1 MTQTLTTWEPSAVEL
16 DREEA
21 KKVTEQIDSIL
32 ASIQT
37 NEMSLATGYANLG
50 MQLLK
55 IRTEK
60 YWIALGYRSFGA
72 YIETI
77 KERIDRGRTQIYQF
91 ISVAERLLP
100 SINESQ
106 LGQIGISKALELKR
120 FVEETGT
127 KPPQNLIDCAM
138 DPRITR
144 ELLKAQVFRNL
155 HKQDDPQGIYFD
167 LGGVYLTAD
176 EREEIKRA
184 FDVAARVDPV
194 IPVDWQDHQ
203 RKKEIV
209 LRLAREFLGTW
220 EELVQRGEA

>member
-1 MTQTLTTWEPSAVEL
+1 MTKPSSWDLTPLQEK
-16 DREEA
+16 EA
-21 KKVTEQIDSIL
+21 AQKVTEQIDFILNSIKM
-32 ASIQT
+32 

-50 MQLLK
+50 TQLLK

-60 YWIALGYRSFGA
+60 YWIVLGYKSFGA

-91 ISVAERLLP
+91 IGVAECLLP

-106 LGQIGISKALELKR
+106 LGQMGISKALELKR
-120 FVEETGT
+120 IVSEKGC
-127 KPPQNLIDCAM
+127 KPPQVLIDSAIN
-138 DPRITR
+138 PHTTR
-144 ELLKAQVFRNL
+144 EELRKQVFGYL
-155 HKQDDPQGIYFD
+155 HKQEEPQGIYFD
-167 LGGVYLTAD
+167 LGGIYLSAG

-194 IPVDWQDHQ
+194 IPIEWQDHQ
-203 RKKEIV
+203 RKKEIM

-220 EELVQRGEA
+220 EELVNRGEA